1 MSITLAKAFVLRKR
15 CEKKLSELAI
25 NNSTIITYED
35 TENNTILDFDAMEYY
50 NKYCEYTD
58 AMSYLN
64 TAITIANA
72 SNPYNRDNCP
82 KFVLTQIEALKSRKR
97 IVERFATV
105 LAGFIPTKKE
115 WDSHEYNEDTAA
127 LGKYVIKQYKTV
139 TNAQQVADE
148 LPIIVKKIQ
157 NLEDHLSE
165 LNHTIKVELP
175 EEVEHF
181 LIEENIL

>member
-15 CEKKLSELAI
+15 CEKRLSEF
-25 NNSTIITYED
+25 NNGSISITYED
-35 TENNTILDFDAMEYY
+35 TENNAILDFDAMERY
-50 NKYCEYTD
+50 NRYCKYTD

-64 TAITIANA
+64 TAIAIANA

-97 IVERFATV
+97 IAERFAAI
-105 LAGFIPTKKE
+105 LEGFIPTKKE
-115 WDSHEYNEDTAA
+115 WDPYEYNEDTTA

-148 LPIIVKKIQ
+148 LPTIVKKIQ

-175 EEVEHF
+175 EEVEQF